1 MDATRQAFREFR
13 AMTHRVSRSTTI
25 ALWVCLLT
33 TIALFT
39 LSAVMPPRGAIDPT
53 MFKAAGYMFAFA
65 TLFVLRE
72 AIREGL
78 GVKMTHGDTT
88 IQVGDLDGKEDS
100 AGESPAADADPD
112 PETPDL
118 EDNEIE

>member
-1 MDATRQAFREFR
+1 MSTRQVLREFR
-13 AMTHRVSRSTTI
+13 AMTHRVSKSTTI

-39 LSAVMPPRGAIDPT
+39 LSAIVPPMGSIDPS
-53 MFKAAGYMFAFA
+53 MFKAGGYLFAFA
-65 TLFVLRE
+65 GLFVLRE

-88 IQVGDLDGKEDS
+88 IQVGDLDGKEDP
-100 AGESPAADADPD
+100 AGAKPDAEADPED
-112 PETPDL
+112 PEL